1 MEKVTPNQPL
11 HISDVLVV
19 QGSIS
24 IDEKT
29 DIIPPL
35 ILGAIFVFFF
45 IILLISLFCFC
56 RRKKRKPPG
65 RLGTLVDHLLFH
77 HLCYLLMF

>member
-1 MEKVTPNQPL
+1 MNKQTL
-11 HISDVLVV
+11 FMIKWYISDVLVV

-65 RLGTLVDHLLFH
+65 KLCPLVDYLLF
-77 HLCYLLMF
+77 LLFLFVV